1 MNRTTLRQATGPIS
15 FALIVLVCWFVAGMV
30 ADRMVQQELDAALR
44 TQRQMSTSVVDN
56 MAEVIASDLA
66 MSRAIPATMAEM
78 DVVQHALVQSQ
89 NYAANGEAAEPALHA
104 SLLKDPQMLAV
115 SNFLHDAQGFSG
127 LDQIWLVNANG
138 ICVASSSAI
147 NTPLAAER
155 SFVGVDMRTRGYLTN
170 ALLGAFSEA
179 YGVGRRSGEPGIF
192 IAAPVYADG
201 LLVGVVVAKVGI
213 ARLRHWVAHAGT
225 FVADENGVII
235 MAHNSEL
242 EGHALPNSHVTQMS
256 TAERVTIYR
265 REILPDIRIQVD
277 AQVRENAP
285 WVPASIASQLFG
297 MGGQPAPSLYQ
308 ARSGLN
314 SGLSAHLVD
323 PLAAWPELL
332 RNHKRDHLLVFL
344 TLAGTVAL
352 AWVITVSYVRE
363 RRHHRATRDL
373 AEQLQSANTLLSAEA
388 RHDALTGALSR
399 RYFLDLLR
407 HEIERAHACNEP
419 LCMAIADLDH
429 FKQINDRFGHAAGD
443 RALEHFVDTCRAELR
458 GTDAIGRLGGEEF
471 GLLLPATDL
480 AGGREVVERLR
491 LRLKAIPSPK
501 LPASV
506 GLSVSIGITELSAD
520 DLPERIMSRAD
531 TALYAAKSGGR
542 DRIEALPPDDTA
554 PPARTVANAW

>member
-1 MNRTTLRQATGPIS
+1 
-15 FALIVLVCWFVAGMV
+15 
-30 ADRMVQQELDAALR
+30 
-44 TQRQMSTSVVDN
+44 
-56 MAEVIASDLA
+56 
-66 MSRAIPATMAEM
+66 
-78 DVVQHALVQSQ
+78 
-89 NYAANGEAAEPALHA
+89 
-104 SLLKDPQMLAV
+104 
-115 SNFLHDAQGFSG
+115 
-127 LDQIWLVNANG
+127 
-138 ICVASSSAI
+138 
-147 NTPLAAER
+147 
-155 SFVGVDMRTRGYLTN
+155 
-170 ALLGAFSEA
+170 
-179 YGVGRRSGEPGIF
+179 
-192 IAAPVYADG
+192 VYADG
-201 LLVGVVVAKVGI
+201 VLVGVVSAKVGI

-242 EGHALPNSHVTQMS
+242 EGHALPNSRVTQMS
-256 TAERVTIYR
+256 VSERRLIYR
-265 REILPDIRIQVD
+265 RETFPDMRIKVD
-277 AQVRENAP
+277 AQVREQAP
-285 WVPASIASQLFG
+285 WVPTAVAGQLFG
-297 MGGQPAPSLYQ
+297 MTEQPTPSLYQ
-308 ARSGLN
+308 ARGGLN

-407 HEIERAHACNEP
+407 HEIERARANNEP

-443 RALEHFVDTCRAELR
+443 RALEHFVETCRTELR
-458 GTDAIGRLGGEEF
+458 GADAIGRLGGEEF

-491 LRLKAIPSPK
+491 LRLKAVPSPK
-501 LPASV
+501 LPPSV
-506 GLSVSIGITELSAD
+506 GLSVSIGITELSPD

-531 TALYAAKSGGR
+531 TALYAAKTGGR
-542 DRIEALPPDDTA
+542 DRTEALPPDDTA
-554 PPARTVANAW
+554 PPARTVASVW